1 MSVVPPAGNGTMMRT
16 GLEGKGCA
24 NATPHNNPNMKSA
37 PRIASS

>member
-1 MSVVPPAGNGTMMRT
+1 VVPPAGNGTMMRT

-24 NATPHNNPNMKSA
+24 HATPHSHAKMKIA